1 MEAIFALVLFWM
13 RPRGPAYNL
22 AFKFSSTMVLNTSMA
37 TVITFYFNYTSCFF
51 AAKCIWL
58 PLTGFTIG
66 YYKNY
71 LCRDILPFIIGIS
84 PENTDPEKG
93 ASTSRPP
100 TTSPIYFSDFFR
112 EIIRNSFSGKIRNFF
127 PGKKSGIFSG
137 KIKNFFS
144 GKNRKLFFPK
154 NRELFS

>member
-1 MEAIFALVLFWM
+1 
-13 RPRGPAYNL
+13 
-22 AFKFSSTMVLNTSMA
+22 MA
-37 TVITFYFNYTSCFF
+37 TVITFYFNYTICFF

-84 PENTDPEKG
+84 PENTDPEEG

-112 EIIRNSFSGKIRNFF
+112 EIIRNSFSGKIKNFF
-127 PGKKSGIFSG
+127 PGKKSGIFSEKSRTFFG
-137 KIKNFFS
+137 KKS
-144 GKNRKLFFPK
+144 ETFFPEK
-154 NRELFS
+154 SGTFFLKK